1 MSFVCSD
8 SCENGVT
15 RENTLAKCSGK
26 SPFSEYL
33 WFKSNALEYSM
44 RQMFGQTCYC
54 LHYGARQVVCSKLT
68 LLNTCKGEPSVG
80 TSERSLPFHQ
90 HLLMQLRVCKGSY
103 QNKHIQTDTLALL
116 PLVKRQVFLSVPSHF
131 PIVPIVFLRLHSQ
144 SIYASFFKIM
154 RLLLGISLWGSL
166 NKQNVKQCNFN
177 HIQLSIWVV
186 SVKVPTYPGQMPKTQ
201 LLMEPF

>member
-1 MSFVCSD
+1 MYEQNWISWNDCI
-8 SCENGVT
+8 
-15 RENTLAKCSGK
+15 
-26 SPFSEYL
+26 
-33 WFKSNALEYSM
+33 LEYNAVHWLPTTLS
-44 RQMFGQTCYC
+44 RQ
-54 LHYGARQVVCSKLT
+54 AVCSKWT
-68 LLNTCKGEPSVG
+68 LPNTYKGEPSVG
-80 TSERSLPFHQ
+80 TSERSLPFHWLSTED
-90 HLLMQLRVCKGSY
+90 HYIYMSTCLL
-103 QNKHIQTDTLALL
+103 
-116 PLVKRQVFLSVPSHF
+116 FLSVPSHF

-186 SVKVPTYPGQMPKTQ
+186 SVKVPTYPVQMPKTQ